1 MTNKNTIS
9 EASSRKK
16 PYVKPQIE
24 VVKVELS
31 EFLLAQSYYLEQAEI
46 GEEKAWVDTPTAGS
60 EDVDL
65 GTSSA
70 EGWD

>member
-1 MTNKNTIS
+1 M
-9 EASSRKK
+9 
-16 PYVKPQIE
+16 KPQIE